1 MIEKKKYTS
10 IWHKLTNMHWNMN
23 VIKDACTLQIPKET
37 NFHTDIHKM
46 RQLLIIMKKKKKQK
60 QRWIFLILRKSYLTK
75 NISNR
80 TLKFISKWV
89 ECVSLKVASHNN
101 EFVKQTLFQKTV
113 CETVVTKIF
122 IF

>member
-1 MIEKKKYTS
+1 MYIANSKGDKFS
-10 IWHKLTNMHWNMN
+10 HWDSQNE
-23 VIKDACTLQIPKET
+23 TLINHYE
-37 NFHTDIHKM
+37 
-46 RQLLIIMKKKKKQK
+46 KKKKKQK